1 MSNDHKKHSLDAPWI
16 GPWKVLRRG
25 PKTYT
30 IDWKCKAYTVSI
42 DRVQPAYMLSDF
54 NQSCHDV
61 SRSASPTTTP
71 GFLLIKC
78 PMFPPLLLRAMQ
90 FVTHL
95 RWRPRRPNYVI
106 LAPVLCADLTV
117 TPRKQRLPCLVHT
130 LCFFLFHCCLCVI
143 FAFVWCIAHFRST
156 LSSAMQSHII
166 LHVFSSNLSP
176 HPCFFLQLPS
186 LAASRNH
193 LVLFCY
199 FSNSPFTSAFQL
211 CFLFNHA
218 TLGLRPCPRFCL
230 HSGHNHFFIVP
241 FRSQLLAILVARYCP
256 ALIVAIFGNFL
267 WWFSTKRL

>member
-1 MSNDHKKHSLDAPWI
+1 MSSAPQQDLFSSTQPHPVVSSVLTSVSSLPVI
-16 GPWKVLRRG
+16 LVFSSGPSASTFDQPLVS
-25 PKTYT
+25 PA
-30 IDWKCKAYTVSI
+30 ICSTVGLADLPNVSSTATTE
-42 DRVQPAYMLSDF
+42 VPYFWVKLCF
-54 NQSCHDV
+54 HDV
-61 SRSASPTTTP
+61 SRSAN
-71 GFLLIKC
+71 
-78 PMFPPLLLRAMQ
+78 
-90 FVTHL
+90 
-95 RWRPRRPNYVI
+95 PRRHCRPNHVL
-106 LAPVLCADLTV
+106 LAPMLWAVRTV
-117 TPRKQRLPCLVHT
+117 TPRKQWLPCLVHT
-130 LCFFLFHCCLCVI
+130 LLVCISLFHCCLCVL
-143 FAFVWCIAHFRST
+143 FAFVCCNVHFRST
-156 LSSAMQSHII
+156 PSYAMQSHII
-166 LHVFSSNLSP
+166 LHVFSSNLSQ